1 MKKDLS
7 DITVVL
13 DRSGSMDSL
22 CSEVI
27 GSFNTFVD
35 DQKDVEGEATFTLIQ
50 FDDKYE
56 VNYEA
61 MEIKDVPS
69 LNEATYVPRGMTAL
83 LDAVGRAIIST
94 GKRLKKMDE
103 SERPEKVIFIIQTD
117 GMENASKKYSVD
129 VVKKM
134 IKEQQDKYSWE
145 FVFLGSNIDAV
156 STAEDMGIREGN
168 AMTYANSPNGTREA
182 FQSVSENLSFCRRN
196 ERSDMSFKEK
206 DYKAQKK
213 AGV

>member
-103 SERPEKVIFIIQTD
+103 SGVRPGKV
-117 GMENASKKYSVD
+117 V
-129 VVKKM
+129 
-134 IKEQQDKYSWE
+134 
-145 FVFLGSNIDAV
+145 
-156 STAEDMGIREGN
+156 
-168 AMTYANSPNGTREA
+168 
-182 FQSVSENLSFCRRN
+182 
-196 ERSDMSFKEK
+196 
-206 DYKAQKK
+206 
-213 AGV
+213 